1 MFFGTNREYFMR
13 VLTVENL
20 KRSFTQGHKTID
32 VLKGIDLY
40 LNKGELV
47 ALVGASG
54 SGKSTLLQIAGLL
67 DHPTSGKIIINDR
80 ILSDAN
86 DRERTNARKG
96 DLGFVYQFHHLLP
109 DFTAIENV
117 MLALD
122 IAGVSRKDSRERA
135 EKILVKMGLKERLD
149 HIPAELSGGEQQR
162 VAIARA
168 IVTKP
173 ALLLADEPT
182 GNLDEVTAVKVFEAF
197 VDLVREEGLTAL
209 IATHDMNLADK
220 MDRRLILRE
229 GNVVV

>member
-1 MFFGTNREYFMR
+1 MR
-13 VLTVENL
+13 VLTIENL
-20 KRSFTQGHKTID
+20 KRSFVQGDKTIE

-54 SGKSTLLQIAGLL
+54 SGKSTLLQIAGAL
-67 DHPTSGKIIINDR
+67 DHPTEGQVLINDR
-80 ILSDAN
+80 NLSDAN
-86 DRERTNARKG
+86 DRERTNARKNE
-96 DLGFVYQFHHLLP
+96 LGFVYQFHHLLP
-109 DFTAIENV
+109 DFSAIENV
-117 MLALD
+117 MMALD
-122 IAGVSRKDSRERA
+122 IAGLPRKEGQERS
-135 EKILVKMGLKERLD
+135 ESILMKMGLKDRLN
-149 HIPAELSGGEQQR
+149 HIPAQLSGGEQQR
-162 VAIARA
+162 VAISRA

-182 GNLDEVTAVKVFEAF
+182 GNLDEATAARVFEAF

-229 GNVVV
+229 GNVVA

>member
-1 MFFGTNREYFMR
+1 MR
-13 VLTVENL
+13 VLTIENL
-20 KRSFTQGHKTID
+20 KRSFTQGGKTIE

-67 DHPTSGKIIINDR
+67 DHPSDGKIIINDR
-80 ILSDAN
+80 NLSDAN
-86 DRERTNARKG
+86 DRDRTHARKS

-122 IAGVSRKDSRERA
+122 IAGLPRKDGMERA
-135 EKILVKMGLKERLD
+135 ENILVKMGLKDRLD

-162 VAIARA
+162 VAISRA

-173 ALLLADEPT
+173 SLLLADEPT
-182 GNLDEVTAVKVFEAF
+182 GNLDEITAAKVFEAF

-209 IATHDMNLADK
+209 IATHDMSLADK

-229 GNVVV
+229 GNLVI

>member
-1 MFFGTNREYFMR
+1 MR
-13 VLTVENL
+13 VLTIENL
-20 KRSFTQGHKTID
+20 KRSFTQGDKTVH

-67 DHPTSGKIIINDR
+67 DHPTEGQVVINDR
-80 ILSDAN
+80 SLSDAN

-96 DLGFVYQFHHLLP
+96 ELGFVYQFHHLLP
-109 DFTAIENV
+109 DFSAIENV

-122 IAGVSRKDSRERA
+122 IAGLPRKEGKERA
-135 EKILVKMGLKERLD
+135 ENILVKMGLKDRLD

-162 VAIARA
+162 VAISRA

-173 ALLLADEPT
+173 SLLLADEPT
-182 GNLDEVTAVKVFEAF
+182 GNLDEATAARVFEAF

-229 GNVVV
+229 GNVAV